1 MLDETP
7 CGGGRSM
14 EAQKLAHPFLI
25 HLSKRYFAAQARSDT
40 LTGLKN

>member
-1 MLDETP
+1 MLDETL

-25 HLSKRYFAAQARSDT
+25 HLSKRYYAAQAPSDT
-40 LTGLKN
+40 LTGLKI